1 MYSIRPSEILFPGTA
16 NPNIR
21 LAIDNIVFEIGYK
34 EELELELEIR
44 KADIGRQDGIMKALF
59 G

>member
-1 MYSIRPSEILFPGTA
+1 MYGIRPSEILFPGTA

-34 EELELELEIR
+34 EELEMELEIR
-44 KADIGRQDGIMKALF
+44 KAEMERQNGLLKALF